1 MSGPRGNVLGAA
13 NSRVGSGYWLRLP
26 VFGWF
31 TSKGQ
36 SLEGNGVEP
45 DVPLEICPEA
55 LAQGADNQLNKAI
68 EIASGL

>member
-1 MSGPRGNVLGAA
+1 MAHGKVHGAA

-36 SLEGNGVEP
+36 SLEGNGV
-45 DVPLEICPEA
+45 DVPLEISPEG